1 MSATPNRGVL
11 RRYGLLPTNDMEHPY
26 LPGRQETTPP
36 LPVHATALLRQ
47 ARDFVDGL
55 ASVGESWRGAH
66 PFTVLRR
73 GHRNVVVR
81 ARVAVDGSP
90 TLVLKLAGDEADLAD
105 ADLRHMLAL
114 SGLGV
119 VPDVVAEHGEARG
132 FAMVDAGDDT
142 LTRVLEQGTPGE
154 VQQGLARMARAY
166 ARLHVEGRALVAR
179 TEALRS
185 GGLTRELGDWTD
197 GLPRALEWLQLSD
210 EDSRVRRALTRIVT
224 AWYADRGALT
234 LTHGDP
240 APSNVLFLPEGGE
253 ARLVDFEY
261 GAARHPAYDLAAWDV
276 LCPLPNDFVQGLT
289 REYAAARAALG
300 WPVSTDDDSYV
311 AVVAYRALAL
321 LAWLPREARERDCP
335 WVDAWSARQAVLST
349 LDRLAVRCTGD
360 TALHT
365 LAEAAREASARW
377 RRTWPDVTE
386 VLPPWPALRGALA

>member
-1 MSATPNRGVL
+1 MSTPGTAAPFRPVPKTGVIYVMTEAQKAGYSPSDPRWANL
-11 RRYGLLPTNDMEHPY
+11 GQGAPETGP
-26 LPGRQETTPP
+26 LPGSPP
-36 LPVHATALLRQ
+36 RIEHIHIHPDDHEYAP
-47 ARDFVDGL
+47 VDGL
-55 ASVGESWRGAH
+55 PE
-66 PFTVLRR
+66 LRT
-73 GHRNVVVR
+73 
-81 ARVAVDGSP
+81 A
-90 TLVLKLAGDEADLAD
+90 
-105 ADLRHMLAL
+105 
-114 SGLGV
+114 
-119 VPDVVAEHGEARG
+119 VAELYNARY
-132 FAMVDAGDDT
+132 
-142 LTRVLEQGTPGE
+142 RQ
-154 VQQGLARMARAY
+154 
-166 ARLHVEGRALVAR
+166 GRASKYTKENVAISPGG
-179 TEALRS
+179 RS
-185 GGLTRELGDWTD
+185 
-197 GLPRALEWLQLSD
+197 
-210 EDSRVRRALTRIVT
+210 ALTRIVT

-276 LCPLPNDFVQGLT
+276 LCPLPNEFVQGLT

-377 RRTWPDVTE
+377 RRSWPDVTE

>member
-55 ASVGESWRGAH
+55 ASVGEAWRGAH

-105 ADLRHMLAL
+105 TDLRHMLAL

-142 LTRVLEQGTPGE
+142 LTRVLEQGTPGRYSRAWPAWP
-154 VQQGLARMARAY
+154 ARMPAFTWRGAPSSPGPRRCAPVASPVNSATGPTDCRGPSNGCSCRTRIRACG
-166 ARLHVEGRALVAR
+166 GRSRASSPPGMPIAGPSRSR
-179 TEALRS
+179 TSIR
-185 GGLTRELGDWTD
+185 
-197 GLPRALEWLQLSD
+197 
-210 EDSRVRRALTRIVT
+210 RRATCSSFRR
-224 AWYADRGALT
+224 A
-234 LTHGDP
+234 
-240 APSNVLFLPEGGE
+240 
-253 ARLVDFEY
+253 ARPLVDFEY